1 MSKSPG
7 KKVEN
12 ELFHLLCLRFGCDC
26 VCHSPTFCKAGG
38 DKELCDILVLAL
50 PYAIAFQVKWMK
62 LTAEELTGEKAE
74 IKKERMIRRMRSA
87 ADQFSEICSGIS
99 HAKFAKL
106 SMTGNGNSACKYT
119 LSMNKIVYLIPI
131 VIIDFEDNDYSDP
144 EKRYC
149 DVPPVITDAG
159 KQAQKYG
166 KIHSFLK
173 ADFLRI
179 VDQLFSV
186 GDLMLWLSER
196 EKMFEGMPKALI
208 GYNEMTLF
216 LIYLYNNPLFTKIR
230 TYDGIW
236 IDDNDAYERETAKH
250 KDEFAQRRNVL
261 GRATLIDEIE
271 KLLMCTASKMYLE
284 GGHNEELINYLQHV
298 GRLKRLPSLSRLEL
312 SRRLHESL
320 QHYSPVSGKL
330 SFGGTYAMFGEGT
343 ISSTL
348 FLLAVCDFVAENVE
362 LYFSHAYLKALSYA
376 KKEALSTGMNEV
388 LIVLL
393 RKDRPDISS
402 NLFTVTQADYDGV
415 LTDKELEETRLAF
428 AKGELNTS
436 EWEYVKGIC
445 PSTTV

>member
-1 MSKSPG
+1 M
-7 KKVEN
+7 
-12 ELFHLLCLRFGCDC
+12 
-26 VCHSPTFCKAGG
+26 
-38 DKELCDILVLAL
+38 CDILILAL

-99 HAKFAKL
+99 HANHAKL
-106 SMTGNGNSACKYT
+106 SMAWNKNSACTYT
-119 LSMNKIVYLIPI
+119 LSMNQIEYLVPI
-131 VIIDFEDNDYSDP
+131 VIIDFEDNDYGDP
-144 EKRYC
+144 DKRYC

-166 KIHSFLK
+166 RIHSFLK

-196 EKMFEGMPKALI
+196 EKMFEGKPKAI
-208 GYNEMTLF
+208 MGYNEMTLF
-216 LIYLYNNPLFTKIR
+216 LIYLYNNPLFKKIR

-236 IDDNDAYERETAKH
+236 LDDNDAYERETAKH
-250 KDEFAQRRNVL
+250 KDEFSQRRNVL
-261 GRATLIDEIE
+261 GRTTLIGEIE
-271 KLLMCTASKMYLE
+271 KLLMCTARHFLE
-284 GGHNEELINYLQHV
+284 GGRDEELVNYLQHV

-312 SRRLHESL
+312 SRKLHESL
-320 QHYSPVSGKL
+320 QLYSPVLGKL
-330 SFGGTYAMFGEGT
+330 SFRVTYAMFGEGT

-362 LYFSHAYLKALSYA
+362 LYFSYAYQKALSYA
-376 KKEALSTGMNEV
+376 KKEALSTRMKEV

-393 RKDRPDISS
+393 RKDRPDICS
-402 NLFTVTQADYDGV
+402 VCP
-415 LTDKELEETRLAF
+415 
-428 AKGELNTS
+428 LN
-436 EWEYVKGIC
+436 YHYHQFRIIY
-445 PSTTV
+445 